1 MKRGKGKENDKKRIY
16 ERGTFKG
23 RNFRGKKFSWNL
35 ISRIEG
41 KISRVSRK
49 FDFEPKSKIFRN
61 FVWVEVM
68 IFFINIASKSF

>member
-41 KISRVSRK
+41 KISRVLRK

-61 FVWVEVM
+61 LVSRIGKLR
-68 IFFINIASKSF
+68 IFFCY